1 MSKKGKIIPL
11 QPISLKSYI
20 IDRARKLPI
29 YKCWS
34 IGGDGTGMHQIIV
47 SRQKANGKLVVGFY
61 LVDMWC
67 IGLKDT
73 FYREFDDEDELNDEV
88 FDNIPDEGL
97 LKEIDANYAQNIIYG
112 AIEYAE
118 DLGFSPAK
126 DFKITEYILDDV
138 EEIEYMDV
146 EFGVN
151 GKPFYMPGENDN
163 IVANLA
169 ILRENVGVEN
179 FDYSLG
185 INEDFDSEDE
195 FMSDEELEMLEE
207 LDEDELEEK
216 VKETLNSFENEQ
228 IKAIW
233 SFNYSILLIIE
244 ETYDFDEALDKY
256 SENKELLVK
265 EILDATV
272 EELPQLKKL
281 QNEEVLSKEILLLI
295 ENYIDTE
302 TSRFILLKE
311 YILGLQSNIDKEF
324 SPQQFRFFSTFAE
337 KSMVFA
343 IAMIEEISAFKFE
356 AKEFNK
362 LTKNQKEEVLQYFLK
377 EIYTDEPS
385 DISDEYVSNHEEF
398 SYFNKLYVNWNEDD
412 LKCEIFELQSN
423 KHLFIKN

>member
-1 MSKKGKIIPL
+1 MAKKGKIIPL
-11 QPISLKSYI
+11 QPISLKNYI

-34 IGGDGTGMHQIIV
+34 IGEDGTGMHQIIV

-61 LVDMWC
+61 LVDLWC

-97 LKEIDANYAQNIIYG
+97 LKVLDANYAQNLIYG

-118 DLGFSPAK
+118 DLGFSTAK

-138 EEIEYMDV
+138 EEIEYIDI

-151 GKPFYMPGENDN
+151 GKPFYIPGENDN
-163 IVANLA
+163 ISENLA
-169 ILRENVGVEN
+169 ILHENVGAEN
-179 FDYSLG
+179 FEYSLG
-185 INEDFDSEDE
+185 INEDFDDDE
-195 FMSDEELEMLEE
+195 FMSDEELDMLEE
-207 LDEDELEEK
+207 MDEDELEEK
-216 VKETLNSFENEQ
+216 VNETIKSFKNEQ

-244 ETYDFDEALDKY
+244 ELYEVDEALEKY
-256 SENKELLVK
+256 TENKDSLVK
-265 EILDATV
+265 EIFDATI
-272 EELPQLKKL
+272 EELPQLKNL
-281 QNEEVLSKEILLLI
+281 QNDEVLSKEILFLI

-302 TSRFILLKE
+302 TSRFILLE
-311 YILGLQSNIDKEF
+311 AYIKGLQSEIDKEF

-343 IAMIEEISAFKFE
+343 IAMIEEISTFKFE
-356 AKEFNK
+356 AKEFIK
-362 LTKNQKEEVLQYFLK
+362 LTKKQKEEVLQYFFK

-385 DISDEYVSNHEEF
+385 DISDEYVSNYEEF
-398 SYFNKLYVNWNEDD
+398 CYFNELYVNWNEDE
-412 LKCEIFELQSN
+412 LKNEILELQSN
-423 KHLFIKN
+423 KHLFIKD